1 MVDEPI
7 KEDDYFIY
15 TTNHNKDIKNTRFVL
30 IDILTK

>member
-7 KEDDYFIY
+7 KDGDYCLY